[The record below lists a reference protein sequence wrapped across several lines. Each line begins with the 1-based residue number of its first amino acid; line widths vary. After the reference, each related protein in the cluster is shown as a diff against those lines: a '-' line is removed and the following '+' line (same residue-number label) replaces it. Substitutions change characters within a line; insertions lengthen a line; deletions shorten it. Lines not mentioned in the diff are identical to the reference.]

1 MESIGHVYQR
11 FWLVSKS
18 EDTHIFG
25 CRQYGNA
32 VRLEPPEF
40 IDGAL
45 RIMVTLLA
53 LLAQSW
59 LVGVRMLPAYP
70 NQLANMF
77 LDRSDAA
84 LIEMRLLQPGQ
95 RLVCE
100 RGRAEGPRTLLEG
113 IPQFGLRKRRPGRR
127 LRRAG
132 NPSRNRVLP
141 RR

>member
-1 MESIGHVYQR
+1 MLNMNPDQWMIHECVNDTDALLRQRENQNVVRRCHRVQERRKMESIGHVYQR

-45 RIMVTLLA
+45 RIGVTLLA

-59 LVGVRMLPAYP
+59 LVGVRILPAYP

-77 LDRSDAA
+77 LDRCDAA
-84 LIEMRLLQPGQ
+84 
-95 RLVCE
+95 
-100 RGRAEGPRTLLEG
+100 
-113 IPQFGLRKRRPGRR
+113 
-127 LRRAG
+127 
-132 NPSRNRVLP
+132 
-141 RR
+141 